1 MKRFKILLLVLL
13 TTLTVSLVAVGV
25 ITGLEKQ
32 SSEVPPTLNDN
43 QNTNTGNNDT
53 INPDDTSSL
62 IAFETIW
69 LDVSKKFTLK
79 NHENVRYKINIP
91 LVKGQVVISSCRV
104 VVTAS
109 ETLQLKVNDSN
120 IESEDNQFK
129 VRLKNEDELC
139 IFGGTLEEQ
148 IVEICVVPTIELEDI
163 GIEADQCYLVAFNN
177 SKSSAFN
184 FVLTSKDCL
193 LLDVCTY
200 EVEESSGEYSFKSHL
215 AISSDY
221 AVQRVEPLIY
231 SSLLKEGRY
240 YLIIKNTSNSY
251 AETALERMPVEELIL
266 GENIITQ
273 IERGTTFFYKFEAKE
288 RGCYTITFECG
299 GEVLTMGI
307 YDNNTEAISRI
318 SSEKGNF
325 CENILGTH
333 WLAFKEN
340 QECMKDG
347 CQHKINIK
355 KEIDDYYWVLNG
367 DVMYEQ
373 SLVLEK
379 GNSYEIEFWS
389 NGVKLDVKMVN
400 NVAGVKLSDGIL
412 KIDSNA
418 SVGEEILKLSPP
430 FFLNSLGYQPRLK
443 ITIT

>member
-25 ITGLEKQ
+25 IMGLDKQ
-32 SSEVPPTLNDN
+32 SAEVPPINNNSNSNIENNVPLPPDGTPSP
-43 QNTNTGNNDT
+43 NTTEM
-53 INPDDTSSL
+53 IS
-62 IAFETIW
+62 F
-69 LDVSKKFTLK
+69 DVAKKFTLK
-79 NHENVRYKINIP
+79 KGEVVRYKIDMP
-91 LVKGQVVISSCRV
+91 LVKEHIVVSDCRV

-109 ETLQLKVNDSN
+109 ETLKLKVNNCN
-120 IESEDNQFK
+120 ITNDDNHFK
-129 VRLKNEDELC
+129 ALLKNEDELS

-148 IVEICVVPTIELEDI
+148 IVEICIIPYGDFEKI
-163 GIEADQCYLVAFNN
+163 GIETDHYYLVAFDN
-177 SKSSAFN
+177 SKNGAIN
-184 FVLTSKDCL
+184 FSLTSQNCSMVDLCS
-193 LLDVCTY
+193 Y
-200 EVEESSGEYSFKSHL
+200 EVEESSGKLLFRSHL
-215 AISSDY
+215 YIPSNHFG
-221 AVQRVEPLIY
+221 QRMEPLVY
-231 SSLLKEGRY
+231 SSLLKAGRY
-240 YLIIKNTSNSY
+240 YLIIQSANDSY
-251 AETALERMPVEELIL
+251 TETAVKTLPVEELFL
-266 GENIITQ
+266 GDNVIAQMEKDV
-273 IERGTTFFYKFEAKE
+273 TTFYKFEAKE

-400 NVAGVKLSDGIL
+400 NVAGVELSDGIL